1 MEEIFNPNVEEQK
14 LKSLLKEASDKKDA
28 ALKEEVR
35 SNLVK
40 LYLQNGEFFK
50 MNATPNP
57 RLAEE
62 YLKKALKYQND
73 HPVVN
78 YRLAHIQ
85 YRKGNYHMA
94 LNYFQRAIDGS
105 ISAALN
111 DTQMKLARMFIVNCG
126 IFIVKETLKEMEEND
141 EDDEISIDEELIQKY
156 KSEILVGSF
165 QSLDKMYYQ
174 MITENENRIIS
185 ETLYQEIV
193 DNSNL
198 MNVILGKND
207 DGYFIKHQDLLH
219 EEIEYRNYLILN
231 SILTSRKFLTTQ
243 GLVKKVQAIDRNWEI
258 SEEGMRQ
265 AISRLNRRI
274 PFLRMIIEE
283 KRIES
288 EYGGLKTGRRLHS
301 DISYCVLHRADDI
314 QYGQ

>member
-14 LKSLLKEASDKKDA
+14 LKRLLKEAFDKKDA

-40 LYLQNGEFFK
+40 LYLQYGEYFK

-57 RLAEE
+57 RLAED

-85 YRKGNYHMA
+85 YRKGNYHIA
-94 LNYFQRAIDGS
+94 LNYFQKAIDGS

-126 IFIVKETLKEMEEND
+126 IFIVKEALAEMEEND
-141 EDDEISIDEELIQKY
+141 EDDEIKIDEELIQKY
-156 KSEILVGSF
+156 KSEILIGSV

-185 ETLYQEIV
+185 EILYQELV
-193 DNSNL
+193 NNPSQ
-198 MNVILGKND
+198 MTVIMGKND
-207 DGYFIKHQDLLH
+207 DGFFLKHLDEIH
-219 EEIEYRNYLILN
+219 EGVDNRSYLIFN
-231 SILTSRKFLTTQ
+231 SILTSRTFLTNQ
-243 GLVKKVQAIDRNWEI
+243 DLVHKVRAIDPNWEI
-258 SEEGMRQ
+258 SEEGIRQ

-288 EYGGLKTGRRLHS
+288 EHGGLKTGRRLDPH
-301 DISYCVLHRADDI
+301 ISYCVLHRADDI